1 VIADRKDVAGVLE
14 KRHAAASANII
25 PMARLIQGAAVVADK
40 LQRTPEWERY
50 CTYLQGMAEQWKGR
64 KAVALQKLG
73 DPSVT
78 KDEDVRKLRQDIFVA
93 DVTMDTL
100 KFAIEL
106 PAAILQ
112 GGEEADN
119 FIKAFEKKNETT
131 GNAQP

>member
-1 VIADRKDVAGVLE
+1 MIADRKDAIAVLE

-40 LQRTPEWERY
+40 LQRTTEWDRY
-50 CTYLQGMAEQWKGR
+50 CTYLQGMAEQWKAR

-73 DPSVT
+73 DPAVV

-112 GGEEADN
+112 GSEEADN
-119 FIKAFEKKNETT
+119 FIKEWEKKHEATP
-131 GNAQP
+131 ASS